1 MIFCMVAV
9 RQKFSTFST
18 VVPLRP
24 ILIGIILW
32 PCCGGTRRSSFGAPS
47 SCQPVEF
54 FGNVQA
60 LFNAAFRQQLQGP
73 PCAGAA
79 QRALPCDRG
88 RHSARREPHAGLS
101 CEESERTGPVARGRG
116 GTLPRRIQRHSLVC
130 RR

>member
-32 PCCGGTRRSSFGAPS
+32 PCCGGTRRSPFGAPS

-54 FGNVQA
+54 FWNVQA

-79 QRALPCDRG
+79 ECALSRDRD
-88 RHSARREPHAGLS
+88 RHSARREPHAGFS
-101 CEESERTGPVARGRG
+101 REESQRAGSAAGSRRR
-116 GTLPRRIQRHSLVC
+116 TLPRRI
-130 RR
+130 